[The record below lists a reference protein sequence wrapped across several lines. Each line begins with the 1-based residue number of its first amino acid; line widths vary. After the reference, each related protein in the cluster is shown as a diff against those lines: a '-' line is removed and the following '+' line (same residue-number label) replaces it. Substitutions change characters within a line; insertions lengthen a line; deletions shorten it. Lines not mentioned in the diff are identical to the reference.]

1 MGHGRLTSPLRGISA
16 MRLVA
21 RRGLLAALACLFLSP
36 AFSSPAFASCE
47 YVFAGKSFWI
57 RLIDPVASYSSKLGA
72 YGRAEFGTV
81 GSDRIDQTNPKR
93 FASDHI
99 LAASEGRTGER
110 GREEQT
116 S

>member
-47 YVFAGKSFWI
+47 YVIAGKSFWI
-57 RLIDPVASYSSKLGA
+57 RLIDPVASYSSKLGTTV
-72 YGRAEFGTV
+72 RAVLIRSEEHTSELRHTV
-81 GSDRIDQTNPKR
+81 ISYAVFCLKKKKKR
-93 FASDHI
+93 LRLFV
-99 LAASEGRTGER
+99 LY
-110 GREEQT
+110 
-116 S
+116 